1 MRAIVILAPMFLMVT
16 ADLSCNLDSS
26 AVVVN
31 GIDSAINIW
40 AASQRCKGQ
49 MGASS
54 PVKCEQD
61 VASAI
66 QSVSLMAGAIADLIG
81 SCDKEAQVGQCGE
94 SVNKLVGAT
103 AGLAASGGLMANKC
117 GKIPP
122 PGSDADADLPP
133 SVEPATQF
141 GKCTADAGDSI
152 NSIFQASNV
161 FRESKKHCSGK
172 GEGCPTSA
180 LNVLSII
187 ANMGSYIAST
197 VSDCQQYKDEQNK
210 VDSPAYV
217 AGLECTESIL
227 SSIAGLS
234 DVAAIGL
241 NIKDDCEATS
251 SRLYL
256 ESNTGAKTGGAFQN
270 PTVLVL
276 AAILPITAV
285 ASFVAG
291 SRFSKSR
298 KDTRA
303 LTAVPMDEL
312 E

>member
-26 AVVVN
+26 DVVVN
-31 GIDSAINIW
+31 GIDSAVNIW
-40 AASQRCKGQ
+40 AATQRCKGPAQ
-49 MGASS
+49 V

-61 VASAI
+61 IASAI
-66 QSVSLMAGAIADLIG
+66 QSVSLMANAIANMVG
-81 SCDKEAQVGQCGE
+81 SCDKEAQLGQCAV
-94 SVNKLVGAT
+94 SVNKLVGTT
-103 AGLAASGGLMANKC
+103 AGLAAAGGLMANKC
-117 GKIPP
+117 GKVPAP
-122 PGSDADADLPP
+122 NTPQDADLPAN
-133 SVEPATQF
+133 VESATQL

-152 NSIFQASNV
+152 NSILQASNTV
-161 FRESKKHCSGK
+161 REAKKDCSSKGK
-172 GEGCPTSA
+172 GCPTSA
-180 LNVLSII
+180 LNVLSIVS
-187 ANMGSYIAST
+187 NMGSYIFST

-227 SSIAGLS
+227 SAIAGLS
-234 DVAAIGL
+234 NVAAIGL
-241 NIKDDCEATS
+241 NIKDDCAATS

-256 ESNTGAKTGGAFQN
+256 ESKTGANTEGAFTN

-285 ASFVAG
+285 ASFIAG

-298 KDTRA
+298 KDTRV
-303 LTAVPMDEL
+303 LTSVCDEI